1 MFHGIPLD
9 GGVVLDGARIELTNR
24 DKTKQYATLIRVP
37 GLGYR
42 GLGYFAMAPPNI
54 NPLFTIRSGLNDPEG
69 IFLVVTDES
78 MGGKPRHRVSNEIV
92 ESMNDFITH
101 KFKHK
106 KMQCLEQIH
115 VHNQFLFGDVKVG
128 VSSSKSPPHI
138 FCYKCKVMNKYI
150 CFINR
155 KEDLLCCQS
164 CYDEMS
170 YDMNKS
176 KFVNIKDIDVE
187 KRATSYSGDKH
198 YRAFVKKFP
207 EIVSS
212 ALKKHLPYD
221 IVAFGIHTDL
231 EPSRIDLHVL
241 YVMPNHLGCGAATQ
255 ILDLFRRYGVYHE
268 KQIYVTMS
276 QCEDT
281 IQSQLY
287 VKSFRILWGEFV
299 GFYDENSLA
308 LKFAPNAQNWN
319 ELSKNAGCRLIILL
333 QRYRLYC
340 RFQDL
345 NGLSELDSFI
355 TIKMQMTRRL
365 TLLKLCL
372 DVLNEDIEREDIN
385 SYLDFLMHDD
395 FKQTE
400 EYQGII
406 YNAYC
411 YID

>member
-42 GLGYFAMAPPNI
+42 GLGYFAMAQQQNL
-54 NPLFTIRSGLNDPEG
+54 NPFFTTRSGLNNPGG
-69 IFLVVTDES
+69 IFLLVTQKS
-78 MGGKPRHRVSNEIV
+78 IGKKPLNKVSNEVV
-92 ESMNDFITH
+92 ESMNQFINH
-101 KFKHK
+101 QFKHE
-106 KMQCLEQIH
+106 KMRSLEQIH
-115 VHNQFLFGDVKVG
+115 VHNKFLFGDVKVG
-128 VSSSKSPPHI
+128 VSSKIPPHI

-155 KEDLLCCQS
+155 KEELLCCQS

-170 YDMNKS
+170 IESNKS
-176 KFVNIKDIDVE
+176 KFVHIEDKDFE
-187 KRATSYSGDKH
+187 KCASSYSGDR
-198 YRAFVKKFP
+198 YYQAFVKKIP

-212 ALKKHLPYD
+212 ALKQHLPYD

-255 ILDLFRRYGVYHE
+255 ILNLFRRYGVRHE

-308 LKFAPNAQNWN
+308 LKFAPNAQDWN
-319 ELSKNAGCRLIILL
+319 ELNKNAGCRLIILL

-355 TIKMQMTRRL
+355 TIKMQMTRRS

-372 DVLNEDIEREDIN
+372 DVLNEDIERKDIN